1 MPSYLITGASRGLG
15 YTFVQHLA
23 AIPGNTVIGLA
34 RNKDATLK
42 RLEKDGIS
50 NVSII
55 QGDITDRPSLKTA
68 FAEISTL
75 TNGSL
80 DYLINNAA
88 LVSERTASK
97 TLIDDDLEALEQDFL
112 DSFRANVVGVANT
125 INIFLPL
132 IRAGKEKKIIVIS
145 TGMADVDL
153 INKFDIPIAAPYSV
167 SKAATNALV
176 AKYNAAL
183 GKSEG
188 ILVLALSAT
197 HTGNFH
203 AANGFSPDGFH
214 GILSA
219 VATAGIIFSYLGFEQ
234 ADQLAGEAKNPRRD
248 LPIAIIGSI
257 ALGMVIYIALQLVFL
272 LALPASAIGSTWSS
286 TASPSAI
293 SSRPC
298 AWPEAPTTTPWA
310 ARSWPA
316 WPTRPSTWVSCPT
329 RSTWRGPPS
338 SPPAGPASPP
348 CSPPATSWRRTPT
361 RGSATPAPA
370 PAHCTRPNAPST
382 PAAPPTSRA
391 A

>member
-23 AIPGNTVIGLA
+23 ATPGNTVIGLA
-34 RNKDATLK
+34 RNKAATLK

-50 NVSII
+50 NVSIV

-145 TGMADVDL
+145 TGMADLDL

-188 ILVLALSAT
+188 ILVLALSPGLVDTSEGKQMTEEEIQGAQAMGAMFQEYAP
-197 HTGNFH
+197 HFTG
-203 AANGFSPDGFH
+203 
-214 GILSA
+214 
-219 VATAGIIFSYLGFEQ
+219 
-234 ADQLAGEAKNPRRD
+234 
-248 LPIAIIGSI
+248 PI
-257 ALGMVIYIALQLVFL
+257 
-272 LALPASAIGSTWSS
+272 
-286 TASPSAI
+286 SPSESVDMCLKVI
-293 SSRPC
+293 ES
-298 AWPEAPTTTPWA
+298 
-310 ARSWPA
+310 ARVE
-316 WPTRPSTWVSCPT
+316 THGGGFVSHFGNKQ
-329 RSTWRGPPS
+329 WL
-338 SPPAGPASPP
+338 
-348 CSPPATSWRRTPT
+348 
-361 RGSATPAPA
+361 
-370 PAHCTRPNAPST
+370 
-382 PAAPPTSRA
+382 
-391 A
+391 